1 MKTLYFLLSIFVNV
15 IGDVYMTKTD
25 EFIELYKKLEQIAIN
40 NYGFTNDRANSAIS
54 QLKNLKEFKSIK
66 SEISYC
72 QEVRNLLQH
81 NEKIQGKYAVIP
93 SDEMI
98 ELLNNTIDKIENPKR
113 ARHIC
118 ININDV
124 FYQSI
129 DDYVLPGMKVMQ
141 EKSYTHIPIID
152 NGIVISV
159 FSDNTIMSYLLKDE
173 IVGIDELT
181 TFRDF
186 EEFLPLDNHASEIF
200 KFVKIDALVSDI
212 SNIFEEE
219 LKMQKRIGMMFV
231 TQDGKAQQKLMG
243 IITPWDIAGIY

>member
-1 MKTLYFLLSIFVNV
+1 
-15 IGDVYMTKTD
+15 MTKTD
-25 EFIELYKKLEQIAIN
+25 EFIELYKRLEQIAIN
-40 NYGFTNDRANSAIS
+40 NYGLTNDRAYSAIS

-98 ELLNNTIDKIENPKR
+98 EFLNNTINKIENPKR

-129 DDYVLPGMKVMQ
+129 DDCVLPAMNVMQ

-152 NGIVISV
+152 NGIVIGV

-173 IVGIDELT
+173 IVGIDEHT

-186 EEFLPLDNHASEIF
+186 EEFLPFDNHASEVF
-200 KFVKIDALVSDI
+200 KFIGIDTLVSKI

-219 LKMQKRIGMMFV
+219 LRIQNRIGMIFV
-231 TQDGKAQQKLMG
+231 TQDGNAQQKLMG